1 MKKLFTLLCA
11 AVMAMSLSFATFAE
25 DKPAAEK
32 PASTSSKKKSKK
44 TSAEKKAAADQKK
57 ADEAVAKAK
66 K

>member
-1 MKKLFTLLCA
+1 MKKLFTLLFA

-25 DKPAAEK
+25 DKPAADK
-32 PASTSSKKKSKK
+32 SATTSKKKSKK

-57 ADEAVAKAK
+57 ADEAAKAK

>member
-32 PASTSSKKKSKK
+32 SAAADGKKKSKK
-44 TSAEKKAAADQKK
+44 KHDKKKAEG
-57 ADEAVAKAK
+57 EATKEDAGKGAK